1 MIRVAICDDE
11 AVMLSQ
17 MERIVQQ
24 TFADNGIS
32 CELFCFQSGTEMLTV
47 HREHEFDIVFL
58 DILMPDQNG
67 FDVAK
72 NIRTFSDKTLLL
84 FVTSQD
90 ELVYDSFNYR
100 PFYFLRKGDKHTFS
114 QSLSE
119 VVLKIVYFLKRNKY
133 IPVKLNSGEVQM
145 LFLQDILYIS
155 SNRNLLQ
162 YHLISGSYIPVREKL
177 NDVESKLSPYSF
189 IRIHKQYIVNMNKIQ
204 RLDTSREGSVTL
216 LSGRTLPI
224 GRKYRET
231 ALIQYKEFMRS
242 II

>member
-32 CELFCFQSGTEMLTV
+32 CELFCFQSGAEMLTV

-90 ELVYDSFNYR
+90 ELVYDSFNYH
-100 PFYFLRKGDKHTFS
+100 PFYFLRKGDEHTFS

-119 VVLKIVYFLKRNKY
+119 AVRKIADFLKRNKY
-133 IPVKLNSGEVQM
+133 ISIKLNSGEVQM
-145 LFLQDILYIS
+145 LCLQDIVYIS

-162 YHLISGSYIPVREKL
+162 YHLISGSYIPVREQL
-177 NDVESKLSPYSF
+177 NEVASKLSPYSF

-204 RLDTSREGSVTL
+204 RLDTSREASVIL
-216 LSGRTLPI
+216 LSGSTLSI
-224 GRKYRET
+224 GRKYREA
-231 ALIQYKEFMRS
+231 ALIRYKEFMRS
-242 II
+242 IT